1 MKYMGSKSR
10 IAKHIVPI
18 IQEKIKENNIK
29 TYIEPFCGGCNIID
43 KIQCETKVASD
54 NHKYLIEMFK
64 NLNSIKDLP
73 EFITKEH
80 YSEVRNCFNKE
91 LLEYPDWYIG
101 AVGFLA
107 SYNGRFFDGGYAG
120 IVYTKAGTERNYY
133 DEAKRN
139 LLEQIPSL
147 DNIQFLYG
155 DYEELYSNQNNC
167 MFYCDIP
174 YKGTKQYGSSKN
186 FDYDRFWK
194 WANKMNEKNI
204 VLVSEHEAPSEWT
217 CIWQQEVKRTI
228 DNNKRVKAIEKLFE
242 LRS

>member
-54 NHKYLIEMFK
+54 NHKYLVEMFK

-107 SYNGRFFDGGYAG
+107 SYNGRFFDGGYTG

-147 DNIQFLYG
+147 DNIQF
-155 DYEELYSNQNNC
+155 
-167 MFYCDIP
+167 F
-174 YKGTKQYGSSKN
+174 
-186 FDYDRFWK
+186 
-194 WANKMNEKNI
+194 
-204 VLVSEHEAPSEWT
+204 
-217 CIWQQEVKRTI
+217 IW
-228 DNNKRVKAIEKLFE
+228 
-242 LRS
+242 

>member
-147 DNIQFLYG
+147 DNIQFLYD

>member
-73 EFITKEH
+73 GFITKEH

-139 LLEQIPSL
+139 LLEQIPL
-147 DNIQFLYG
+147 LNNIQFLYG
-155 DYEELYSNQNNC
+155 DYEELYSDQNNC

-194 WANKMNEKNI
+194 WANKMSEKNI
-204 VLVSEHEAPSEWT
+204 VLVSEHEAPSDWT

-228 DNNKRVKAIEKLFE
+228 DNNKRVNAIEKLFE
-242 LRS
+242 LRK